1 MGAISLAIRFRP
13 TASPAKND
21 FVCRNVFAGPAR
33 TSRPGLWRRDSQ
45 AGSFTPKLKALEHLL
60 GALIGSEAS
69 RSPGHGQAFG
79 SIIMNW
85 TSAKLRVKRQGNRR
99 SIRPRKP
106 STRLSSA
113 GPPCRFTPSAAGRD
127 RHPCKHSLSWSACW
141 SHVGDEPNRRLT
153 GRPHSARS
161 GQPASLMRPLASRTA
176 PALDRAEA
184 VLGCAARGRRHRLIN
199 GHGAH
204 CSLSLD

>member
-1 MGAISLAIRFRP
+1 MTTPTPHGDHIPKASSSCVAGVAMMASHFEQAGIAIWPTNRTDDCTDKPFSLAIRFRP
-13 TASPAKND
+13 TASPAKDD

-33 TSRPGLWRRDSQ
+33 TSRPGLWRQDSQ

-106 STRLSSA
+106 STRLSARALHAALLPQPLDATGTPAST
-113 GPPCRFTPSAAGRD
+113 RFPGRRAGRT
-127 RHPCKHSLSWSACW
+127 SAMNQI
-141 SHVGDEPNRRLT
+141 V
-153 GRPHSARS
+153 
-161 GQPASLMRPLASRTA
+161 
-176 PALDRAEA
+176 
-184 VLGCAARGRRHRLIN
+184 V
-199 GHGAH
+199 
-204 CSLSLD
+204 